1 MSDCRGKSNPV
12 FDQKTSGMLYTNFF
26 GQGTMRTLIQNNL
39 KSIGFYATFL
49 SIISFGIYLR
59 LNQIAVQVL
68 LDDEWHVIH
77 QLLDKTPV
85 ELLLTFGLADFSIPL
100 SLLFWTEI
108 ELFGLSEMSMRWPMV
123 IGGIASL
130 IIIPLYVRKYFDD
143 KVILVFSVLL
153 AISPMLVWYSRT
165 ARPYALTL
173 LFSFLAVVAIHKYI
187 EADRSF
193 WKPGLVYAV
202 FAILSAWL
210 HLISL
215 PIVLAPFLALG
226 FPALVNRNWGQV
238 RRLCWLGLITLVGLL
253 AVLLP
258 PMLGNPEALS
268 VKLGAAIP
276 ELQTYYGVLF
286 FWLGTSSTSVVL
298 VGGILATIGVRP
310 LFRTLPIAPSL
321 LTGLIMTL
329 CVIIMTQPAWVHY
342 PLTLARYL
350 LPAILLLLLSVS
362 LGISQISAAI
372 SHRLGRFGGLSSVVT
387 TLPVLLLM
395 CYYSP
400 LSGILAN
407 PNSNSLHSVFRFDF
421 RPEKNLISLY
431 QSDFPVSPFWYQL
444 AALPRDTL
452 KIAASPFSFESHHW
466 DAARWEQISHQ
477 RVMPGYLVGFCADH
491 RWGEVPNN
499 RSYKFKNVGYL
510 SDQSDLV
517 KRGFDLVAYQKPYKV
532 MTNQGEKEFGIDTAN
547 CESKLR
553 EQFPTPIYE
562 DRWLLVFPL
571 SNNIRNTIE
580 SGLKMK

>member
-12 FDQKTSGMLYTNFF
+12 FDQKTSGMLYTNIF

-85 ELLLTFGLADFSIPL
+85 ELFLTFGSADFSIPL

-202 FAILSAWL
+202 FAVLSAWL

-215 PIVLAPFLALG
+215 PHCSGTI
-226 FPALVNRNWGQV
+226 
-238 RRLCWLGLITLVGLL
+238 
-253 AVLLP
+253 
-258 PMLGNPEALS
+258 LS
-268 VKLGAAIP
+268 F
-276 ELQTYYGVLF
+276 GV
-286 FWLGTSSTSVVL
+286 S
-298 VGGILATIGVRP
+298 
-310 LFRTLPIAPSL
+310 
-321 LTGLIMTL
+321 
-329 CVIIMTQPAWVHY
+329 
-342 PLTLARYL
+342 
-350 LPAILLLLLSVS
+350 
-362 LGISQISAAI
+362 
-372 SHRLGRFGGLSSVVT
+372 
-387 TLPVLLLM
+387 
-395 CYYSP
+395 
-400 LSGILAN
+400 
-407 PNSNSLHSVFRFDF
+407 
-421 RPEKNLISLY
+421 
-431 QSDFPVSPFWYQL
+431 
-444 AALPRDTL
+444 
-452 KIAASPFSFESHHW
+452 
-466 DAARWEQISHQ
+466 
-477 RVMPGYLVGFCADH
+477 CA
-491 RWGEVPNN
+491 G
-499 RSYKFKNVGYL
+499 
-510 SDQSDLV
+510 
-517 KRGFDLVAYQKPYKV
+517 
-532 MTNQGEKEFGIDTAN
+532 
-547 CESKLR
+547 
-553 EQFPTPIYE
+553 
-562 DRWLLVFPL
+562 
-571 SNNIRNTIE
+571 
-580 SGLKMK
+580 